1 MNKNTYICLQTMIYI
16 KIPKIYRFI
25 FISSFFLLLGIFLCN
40 HWIEEKAR
48 PFLYNHIQQ
57 LPNKKIGLILGTSP
71 YSSNGNKNLYFQY
84 RVEAAAE
91 LFHQGKIQY
100 ILASGDNHQKN
111 YNEPLKIKQALVK
124 LGVPK
129 EAIYLDYAGF
139 STYESIVRCKKVF
152 LEDDITIIS
161 QEFHNER
168 AIYIAKAMNMKA
180 IAFNAKDPSLSN
192 FIKIREFFA
201 RAKAIIE
208 VHMLKKQPKFLGQ
221 PVLIGGIQQ

>member
-1 MNKNTYICLQTMIYI
+1 MIYI
-16 KIPKIYRFI
+16 KIPKICRFI
-25 FISSFFLLLGIFLCN
+25 FISSIFLLLGIFLCN
-40 HWIEEKAR
+40 HWIEENAR
-48 PFLYNHIQQ
+48 PFLYNQIHQ
-57 LPNKKIGLILGTSP
+57 LPHKKIGLILGTSP

-84 RVEAAAE
+84 RVEAAAQ
-91 LFHQGKIQY
+91 LFHQGKVQY
-100 ILASGDNHQKN
+100 ILASGDNHQRN
-111 YNEPLKIKQALVK
+111 YNEPLKIKQALIQ

-192 FIKIREFFA
+192 FIKFREFFA
-201 RAKAIIE
+201 RAKAIVE